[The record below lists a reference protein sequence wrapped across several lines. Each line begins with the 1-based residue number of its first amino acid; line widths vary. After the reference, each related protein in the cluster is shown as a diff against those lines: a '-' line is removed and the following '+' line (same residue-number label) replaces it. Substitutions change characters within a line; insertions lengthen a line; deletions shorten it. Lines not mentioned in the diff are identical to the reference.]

1 MIGKLKTIG
10 AIALFAVIITT
21 ANAPASDGTL
31 PRVVSTSVCADQFV
45 LMLAHPTQIAGLSVH
60 ATNPDISPLA
70 DKAIGFPIVGDSVE
84 QILAS
89 DTQIVILDT
98 WGHHRKASFLTRM
111 GFKILRVPDAN
122 SLSEIEQAT
131 RGFGEAIGRPTKG
144 AEVAKLFATARQNA
158 LDQASSGHRPL
169 AVYFLPSGSSPGEG
183 TFVDDLFEHAGFRNY
198 AADLGVTGW
207 QHIDLE
213 ALLDRPPEVMIL
225 SFRDR
230 FARSARTGFAKHP
243 QYRSLVDKSP
253 TIEIRSADWICAG
266 PFVTNV
272 LDALVSGR
280 TRITKQQ
287 SDEPG

>member
-1 MIGKLKTIG
+1 MIGKLRTIG
-10 AIALFAVIITT
+10 SIVLFAVTIVT

-45 LMLAHPTQIAGLSVH
+45 LMLAHPSQIAGLSVH

-70 DKAIGFPIVGDSVE
+70 EQAIGFPIVGDSVE

-98 WGHHRKASFLTRM
+98 WGHHRKASFLERM
-111 GFKILRVPDAN
+111 GFKIVRAPDAN
-122 SLSEIEQAT
+122 SLSEIEQVT
-131 RGFGEAIGRPTKG
+131 RTFANAIGRPNKG
-144 AEVAKLFATARQNA
+144 SEIAARFANVRRKA
-158 LDQASSGHRPL
+158 LDLASSGHRPL

-213 ALLDRPPEVMIL
+213 TLLDRPPEVMVL
-225 SFRDR
+225 SFQDR

-243 QYRSLVDKSP
+243 QYRSLVDRSP
-253 TIEIRSADWICAG
+253 AIEIKSADWICAG
-266 PFVTNV
+266 PFVTKV
-272 LDALVSGR
+272 LDALVDGR
-280 TRITKQQ
+280 ARITKQQ